1 MKFRLRFL
9 AIAGAILLWCA
20 TMPVLAQ
27 PTPPPDWMVMGG
39 RDFARIG
46 GPVARAGDVD
56 GDGYDDILVG
66 APFQDSNVAA
76 HGAAY
81 LYRGSPAGP
90 EPTAAW
96 SYVATGT
103 TYEFGFAL
111 AAAGDMDGD
120 GYDDV
125 AVGAPG
131 SGGPS
136 RVFVFMGGP
145 GGLSAEPAAILEG
158 YGIQSSFGNAV
169 AGAGD
174 ANGDGYDDL
183 LIGSPNYKLPG
194 YGGAQRG
201 WAYIYL
207 GGPGGISTSPATI
220 LDPGRNW
227 GNFGWA
233 VAGAGDIDGDG
244 LDDVLVGDQ
253 YFDIGADATENQ
265 GKVSLFHGSALG
277 VETTPAWTA
286 VGAQFKAMCGTS
298 VSGAGDVNGDGFR
311 DIVIGSP
318 QWGPTYNPDPGT
330 TNLSGRVDVY
340 FGSALGLGTTPGW
353 TAYGAPGTTLGYKVS
368 ADADA
373 NGDGY
378 DDILTGASGVSHPEY
393 DEGQIVLYYGGAS
406 GPGAIPAWRAESNRA
421 GGGFGLALAFA
432 GDTNGDT
439 LDDILV
445 GVGWDI
451 TYVYEGAALLYFG
464 RPTSNLPPQASI
476 APIAAQEC
484 AGPAGAPI
492 LLDASGSVDLNSTP
506 GTNDDIVGFN
516 WYEGYGTPGA
526 FLLGSGETLQV
537 TLGIGTHSVTLDAID
552 AAGEHDTASTEIVV
566 EDTMPPVVSL
576 SLTPALLWPPNH
588 RMVDDAAQVV
598 VADTCGGATFD
609 LAAVTSSEPDDAPG
623 DGDGRTTGDIAGAGD
638 VPGDTALLLR
648 AERSGAGAGRV
659 YTVTYVATDG
669 AGNSIAASATVS
681 VPLTRNGMSEPLMLQ
696 LQEGPAGTTVSW
708 LPVTDASSYDLARGD
723 LDALADAGEHVDLGA
738 PVCLAS
744 GLTQVS
750 SAGWEDAAV
759 PAPGKGFYYL
769 VQYRSPEPVTF
780 GTDSAMKPRIALA
793 GGCP

>member
-1 MKFRLRFL
+1 
-9 AIAGAILLWCA
+9 
-20 TMPVLAQ
+20 MPALAQ
-27 PTPPPDWMVMGG
+27 PTPPPDWMKPGG
-39 RDFARIG
+39 RDFAQLG
-46 GPVARAGDVD
+46 FSVARAGDVD

-66 APFQDSNVAA
+66 APFQDSNVGGD
-76 HGAAY
+76 GAASLY
-81 LYRGSPAGP
+81 LGSPTGP
-90 EPTAAW
+90 GTTAAW
-96 SYVATGT
+96 AYAATGT
-103 TYEFGFAL
+103 THEFGFAL
-111 AAAGDMDGD
+111 AGAGDLNAD

-158 YGIQSSFGNAV
+158 YGLQSSFGNAV

-174 ANGDGYDDL
+174 VNGDGYDDL
-183 LIGSPNYKLPG
+183 IIGSPGYKEPG
-194 YGGAQRG
+194 YGGAPRG

-207 GGPGGISTSPATI
+207 GGPGGISTYPATI

-244 LDDVLVGDQ
+244 HDDVLVGDQ
-253 YFDIGADATENQ
+253 YFDIGADPLENQ
-265 GKVSLFHGSALG
+265 GKVSLFRGSALG

-340 FGSALGLGTTPGW
+340 FGSALGLGTAPGW
-353 TAYGAPGTTLGYKVS
+353 TAYGAPGTTLGYEVS
-368 ADADA
+368 GGADA

-393 DEGQIVLYYGGAS
+393 REGQIILYYGGAS
-406 GPGAIPAWRAESNRA
+406 GPGAIPPWRAESNRSA
-421 GGGFGLALAFA
+421 ASFGLVLAFA

-439 LDDILV
+439 LDDILLSS
-445 GVGWDI
+445 
-451 TYVYEGAALLYFG
+451 TNYNTAYQHEGAAFLYFST
-464 RPTSNLPPQASI
+464 PTSNLPPRAAI
-476 APIAAQEC
+476 APIAVQEC
-484 AGPAGAPI
+484 SSPAGTPV

-506 GTNDDIVGFN
+506 GTNDDIVAFD
-516 WYEGYGTPGA
+516 WYESYGTPGA
-526 FLLGSGETLQV
+526 VLLGTGETLSV
-537 TLGIGTHSVTLDAID
+537 TLGLGTHNVTLDAID
-552 AAGEHDTASTEIVV
+552 MAGEHDTASTEIVV
-566 EDTMPPVVSL
+566 ADTTPPVLSL

-588 RMVDDAAQVV
+588 RLVEVTAQIV
-598 VADTCGGATFD
+598 VAEACSGATFD
-609 LAAVTSSEPDDAPG
+609 LATVTSNEPDDAPG
-623 DGDGRTTGDIAGAGD
+623 GGDGHTTGDIAGAGD

-659 YTVTYVATDG
+659 YTVTYLATDG
-669 AGNSIAASATVS
+669 AGNSSVASAAVS

-696 LQEGPAGTTVSW
+696 VQQGPAGTTVSW
-708 LPVTDASSYDLARGD
+708 LPVADATSYDLARGD
-723 LDALADAGEHVDLGA
+723 LDALADAGDSIDLGA

-750 SAGWEDAAV
+750 NAGWEDPAV
-759 PAPGKGFYYL
+759 PLPGKGFYYL
-769 VQYRSPEPVTF
+769 VQYRSPEPVSF
-780 GTDSAMKPRIALA
+780 GTDSAMKPRIATA
-793 GGCP
+793 GSCP